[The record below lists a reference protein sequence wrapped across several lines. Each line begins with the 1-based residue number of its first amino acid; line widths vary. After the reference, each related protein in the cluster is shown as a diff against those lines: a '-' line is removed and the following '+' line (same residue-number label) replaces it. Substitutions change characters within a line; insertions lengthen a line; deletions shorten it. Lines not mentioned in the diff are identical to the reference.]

1 MPHADMGV
9 VVWAGPDHLET
20 ERRPMPEA
28 APGWVVLRTDRVGI
42 CGSDLSILHGHH
54 ARAQPG
60 TVIGHEF
67 IGTVVEAGDGV
78 DVPVGT
84 RGAVFPLIS
93 CADHID
99 GRTCDACAAGHP
111 HVCARLGL
119 YGVDEPGAFAEYV
132 AVRAHSVIPL
142 ADSVEEALA
151 ALAEPLAV
159 SVHAV
164 ERSGLE
170 PGQSV
175 AVFGGGPIG
184 ILTALVARERGAG
197 SVVVVEPNEWRADVA
212 RDLGFEVLP
221 PDEALEGIRARTA
234 GAGAHIVFDGAGHP
248 SVTPQL
254 TEAVR
259 IRGTIVIVGVYA
271 SPPATDLRTVNFR
284 ELTIIG
290 TRVYRREDFVDAVG
304 LLEHDRLG
312 LRGLPVLQ
320 FSLEDATEAFAQAQ
334 KGIGSMKVL
343 VAPHG
348 GDLDA

>member
-1 MPHADMGV
+1 MGV
-9 VVWAGPDHLET
+9 VTWAGPDRLEI
-20 ERRPMPEA
+20 ERRRKPDA

-67 IGTVVEAGDGV
+67 IGTVVEVGSGV
-78 DVPVGT
+78 DLAVGT

-93 CADHID
+93 CADHAD
-99 GRTCDACAAGHP
+99 GVVCDACAAGHP

-132 AVRAHSVIPL
+132 AVRAHSVVPL
-142 ADSVEEALA
+142 GDDVEDALA

-170 PGQSV
+170 AGQAV

-184 ILTALVARERGAG
+184 LLTAMVARERGAG
-197 SVVVVEPNEWRADVA
+197 SVVVVEPNEWRAGVA
-212 RDLGFEVLP
+212 RQLGFEVLA
-221 PDEALEGIRARTA
+221 PDDAVTGIRERTG
-234 GAGAHIVFDGAGHP
+234 GAGAHVVFDGAGHP

-254 TEAVR
+254 TDAVR

-271 SPPATDLRTVNFR
+271 APPATDLRAVNFR
-284 ELTIIG
+284 ELSIIG
-290 TRVYRREDFVDAVG
+290 TRVYRRQDFVDAVA
-304 LLEHDRLG
+304 LLDDDRLG

-320 FSLEDATEAFAQAQ
+320 FPLAEAEEAFVQAQ

-343 VAPHG
+343 VAPNG
-348 GDLDA
+348 GILDV

>member
-1 MPHADMGV
+1 
-9 VVWAGPDHLET
+9 
-20 ERRPMPEA
+20 MPEA

-67 IGTVVEAGDGV
+67 IGTVVETGEGV
-78 DVPVGT
+78 DVASGT

-93 CADHID
+93 CVDQADGHD
-99 GRTCDACAAGHP
+99 CDACAAGHP

-142 ADSVEEALA
+142 ADGVEDALA

-170 PGQSV
+170 QGQSV

-197 SVVVVEPNEWRADVA
+197 LVLVVEPNEWRAQIA

-221 PDEALEGIRARTA
+221 PADAVDGIRSRTD
-234 GAGAHIVFDGAGHP
+234 GAGAHVVFDGAGHP

-254 TEAVR
+254 TDAVR
-259 IRGTIVIVGVYA
+259 IRGTVVIVGVYA
-271 SPPATDLRTVNFR
+271 SPPATDLRAVNFR

-290 TRVYRREDFVDAVG
+290 TRVYRREDFVDAVN
-304 LLEHDRLG
+304 LLDGDRLG
-312 LRGLPVLQ
+312 LRGLPVLE
-320 FSLEDATEAFAQAQ
+320 FPLEESSEAFAQAQ

-343 VAPHG
+343 VAPNG
-348 GDLDA
+348 GNGDA

>member
-1 MPHADMGV
+1 MPQPDMNV
-9 VVWAGPDHLET
+9 VTWAGPDRLEPQ
-20 ERRPMPEA
+20 RRPKPDA
-28 APGWVVLRTDRVGI
+28 APGWVVLSTDRVGI

-67 IGTVVEAGDGV
+67 IGTVAETGEQAGV
-78 DVPVGT
+78 DVGT
-84 RGAVFPLIS
+84 RAAVFPLIS
-93 CADHID
+93 CKDHAD
-99 GRTCDACAAGHP
+99 GETCDACAGGHE

-132 AVRAHSVIPL
+132 AVRAHSLVPL
-142 ADSVEEALA
+142 PDGVEDALA

-164 ERSGLE
+164 ERSGLM

-184 ILTALVARERGAG
+184 ILTALVARQRGAS
-197 SVVVVEPNEWRADVA
+197 SVVVIEPNEWRAGVA
-212 RDLGFEVLP
+212 RELGFEVLSP
-221 PDEALEGIRARTA
+221 AHAVDGIRVRTG
-234 GAGAHIVFDGAGHP
+234 GAGAHVVFDGAGHP

-254 TEAVR
+254 TDAVR

-271 SPPATDLRTVNFR
+271 TPPATDLRAVNFR

-290 TRVYRREDFVDAVG
+290 TRVYRFEDFVAAVG
-304 LLEHDRLG
+304 LLDGDKLG
-312 LRGLPVLQ
+312 LRALPVLQ
-320 FSLEDATEAFAQAQ
+320 FSLDESAKAFTQAQ
-334 KGIGSMKVL
+334 RGIGSMKVL
-343 VAPHG
+343 VAPNG
-348 GDLDA
+348 GLVHA